1 MAKYSSSVNYK
12 ITTSL
17 DASGVTRLQAE
28 LNKVETQIKTM
39 QSRGMGLNNKQAL
52 ADIQQIQRALKTAFN
67 PSLGMM
73 NTKKLMTEL
82 TSNGRS
88 LSDVF
93 NSLGSRSTTGMTQ
106 LAGQIGKIDTGMK
119 SVNKTADKLMN
130 TLGNTV
136 RWGIIASGFQYMMNG
151 AHSAV
156 NYMKDLDE
164 SLTNIRMVTDESKE
178 SMREFAK
185 YANDAAKNLG
195 NTTVAYTDAALIYAQ
210 QGYGLS
216 DQKKLADYTLMTANA
231 TGQGTAEVSEQ
242 MTSMIN
248 GFKLSVDE
256 VGSALDVMAKV
267 ANTSAADLEELAT
280 ATAKVASTANT
291 LGVTQEQLTAQIA
304 TVVSVTREAPENVGN
319 ALKTIYARFGDLQ
332 LGETL
337 EDGTDL
343 GKVSSTLEKIGVQ
356 VLDSSG
362 KMRDMGLI
370 IEDLMAIWDTLD
382 TATKQGAAVTLA
394 GKYQYNRLMALMENS
409 DMYEGYY
416 DDAINSAG
424 TLEEMQ
430 AEYMDSLEGKA
441 NALKASF
448 EGLLTNLFDQDDF
461 GEVLEGLTQVIDKF
475 STLVEAIGGGG
486 QALTAFGAIATRV
499 FSGSVGRSIGSIIEN
514 RQMQMLANQNVMQAR
529 QVAMNQLAGQGINTG
544 DKRVVQFANDTARI
558 NQYSPS
564 MNNEQV
570 QRSNELLKQ
579 RETSLTTLLQKEEKY
594 NQELLVLKAAYSS
607 AGVSQ
612 EAFQKGAVEFLRDLE
627 AADVKM
633 TDFSGDVSAL
643 RDRLANLRIGFAN
656 LTQAMKTATTD
667 NTTEAWEKVS
677 AAAKKLKGESRTL
690 ITTFKSIGLSGKQAG
705 QAMKVLRG
713 VMDGSVSSVEQLKT
727 GLSKLDLTLDQLVE
741 AFGRSSQ
748 ALNKS
753 SKDFD
758 KSKAELENLRISYE
772 STRAAVQRFEAQLKT
787 QTIATHLTNM
797 ASGLMSAVF
806 AFQSLKN
813 IGSILSNDDLTA
825 AEKMEQVIMN
835 SAMVLAMG
843 IPVITGAVE
852 GYKVLT
858 TQLKGYLV
866 AQAMENTLATE
877 GFVAKSLSTE
887 ATHAAI
893 LADLE
898 KANSTKGVT
907 TQELGRIAATYGV
920 SEAEVMGIATTK
932 GYTVATAGLSSALK
946 GLWAAMAPYAGVAAA
961 IALIAGG
968 VYAAYKVYN
977 RDAEAAE
984 KAAEKADQL
993 KQVYSDLNT
1002 ELGNLKDNISNYQE
1016 ARDAMGGLAK
1026 DTDEWRASLEKVNE
1040 EVLNLLENYPE
1051 LAKYVYRDENGVLGI
1066 TQEGLDAAVEAQE
1079 TAVAQA
1085 QNASLLAQAAA
1096 DQASV
1101 QAQKTTTERGVDFL
1115 DSTGTYT
1122 NLATYKPGAID
1133 VLHEAYQEN
1142 PEIFND
1148 ETLSS
1153 LLGVDV
1159 TDPVVKAVQ
1168 ESSAD
1173 LIRYFE
1179 AADAKELSFQI
1190 QQEQVM
1196 QNLLNEQV
1204 GYNSKNI
1211 ANNDDLLSW
1220 LTNMGG
1226 LDSAEYQNQLIQAKQ
1241 KSTKELAYEYAE
1253 LNGLDTTGIKIDDKI
1268 FGESTA
1274 TIDGKEIT
1282 REAMEEA
1289 VAGANA
1295 MELAAE
1301 KWDDVADKLLGIS
1314 ETSFDKAVNGKGYGA
1329 LSSFATA
1336 GEVDISEWNRGEQER
1351 AQTLLNEK
1359 GSLSIEDIFGAGKDA
1374 SYYEEAVQ
1382 NLGFTGTPEEF
1393 ATQYSEALATSLT
1406 TAIDN
1411 TVRSYL
1417 KDNPNLEASKDNDKT
1432 IIEKAKNSED
1442 IEFAQRKGK
1451 LTEDGYVEGFIK
1463 LGKAIGG
1470 VEDEVDAAEKALSD
1484 YNKAVEK
1491 SGKNSKQAKKA
1502 AEQLATA
1509 EVELRDAVKSQEWAN
1524 AKKDLREYKKTLK
1537 DAEKGSEEYVAATQ
1551 AISDSLRELTGVK
1564 VDQKWVEDNEQ
1575 AVQDWLNGVEGAGA
1589 KLSALI
1595 NIDYPVQQVKNQLTQ
1610 MGIDWQTMR
1619 DQIANDDIHFDMSG
1633 TADFAQV
1640 EAALAQLSGH
1650 AFDATEDLD
1659 LLAAYLN
1666 ALGGASLKLEKE
1678 GEDAIDIPAPDL
1690 TGNADQISEN
1700 LEDWMNTVRDA
1711 LKAGWHFASIDLP
1724 ESQTTLPTTSNT
1736 GGPGGGGGS
1745 GGGSG
1750 GGGGGG
1756 KKYEP
1761 KKKEKIEDKPDRYQ
1775 NVNSHMDRLSKSL
1788 EKIANEED
1796 RLAGKDMLDNLEQ
1809 QAEIIE
1815 KQARWQQRKL
1825 EIQQQEAAELRNQ
1838 LSSDFGIKFDSEGF
1852 MTNYQA
1858 MHNKLV
1864 NKVNNLI
1871 AQYNAAT
1878 TEAAQEALE
1887 SKIEEA
1893 QKELDEFNEA
1903 WERYNELMNNEIPE
1917 SQNALEEYADQIE
1930 DLRIKA
1936 FQATVEATDNIKA
1949 VKDAWADYMGFMSGY
1964 DPDSPFRALTEDA
1977 ERYENALESVGR
1989 KQEDLEYLL
1998 PFLSDYEEGGTI
2010 SKDNPFGENSAEY
2023 YEALKE
2029 AYESYIEGVLE
2040 AEQLYYDQIEDVIE
2054 GYDDIVDRISDRME
2068 KYARLTEQLDH
2079 YASMVEMVYGEE
2091 DYDKLL
2097 ALKRA
2102 NQDVLESSIKQSS
2115 ATLTMLEQELA
2126 KMEAAGAPQKIIDDL
2141 KNKVVEAEQEL
2152 EGLMEEAAQNIAEIL
2167 EMAVDK
2173 TVKEWKDS
2181 MLGGDAD
2188 WMETQWELAKRN
2200 ADQYLDTVEETYEI
2214 EKLRSKYNSLAND
2227 TTDLNIRKRINDQM
2241 QKELAYLQEK
2251 DKLSEYDV
2259 NYANAKL
2266 EILQK
2271 QIALE
2276 EAQANKNQ
2284 MKLRRDSQGNYNY
2297 VYAGDQDN
2305 IEDAR
2310 NDLLDAEFNAYSMSK
2325 DNYITNYDNYISA
2338 VSQAAEQ
2345 IKAINAD
2352 VSLSEEEKA
2361 KRTQAVYDNLAE
2373 YLKGVAEQIG
2383 VSEQN
2388 MIEAVKYLA
2397 MDSGEIV
2404 GQTYVDIA
2412 AMMEESWTEALGT
2425 IGVAVSEEFDH
2436 IIHNIDDFLD
2446 DTKEKW
2452 DEFTEH
2458 TEEWAKDIQ
2467 DIAED
2472 GTDAFLD
2479 IDDVIID
2486 INDDMKDLNES
2497 TAEFFSLIND
2507 DLGTIDAAVGRLA
2520 DYERQIQ
2527 GLKNT
2532 TSKIRAELE
2541 KTKRELA
2548 KKEEELRIARGESS
2562 GGSGSPGDGGP
2573 GGGGGSGD
2581 GGPGNGGPLASEA
2594 NKIGIAQAIW
2604 TYGGSTRG
2612 WGNDPIRSKKLTK
2625 NFGDAFAK
2633 SVQDYINENEHNGK
2647 LVNYNSKKF
2656 FSTALVGYDTG
2667 GYTGTWEDG
2676 NDQAK
2681 NGKLAWLHQKEL
2693 VLNATDTENI
2703 LNAVSLIRDVVN
2715 AIKLDSISSTFASL
2729 GGGKNIAT
2737 NTGNNVQQNIEIY
2750 ADFPAAESA
2759 AEIKAALE
2767 GLAQQ
2772 AVQYSFR
2779 DR

>member
-17 DASGVTRLQAE
+17 DASGITRLQAE
-28 LNKVETQIKTM
+28 LNKLESEFTSLQKRKLMSDSAV
-39 QSRGMGLNNKQAL
+39 NDAL
-52 ADIQQIQRALKTAFN
+52 SDIRRIERALDKAFN
-67 PSLGMM
+67 PRLGMM
-73 NTKKLMTEL
+73 NTKTLMTEL
-82 TSNGRS
+82 TAGGRS
-88 LSDVF
+88 L
-93 NSLGSRSTTGMTQ
+93 NQIYGSLGTRGTAAMAQ
-106 LAGQIGKIDTGMK
+106 LHGQLGKIDTGMK
-119 SVNKTADKLMN
+119 SVSKTTDKVFN
-130 TLGNTV
+130 TIGNTV
-136 RWGIIASGFQYMMNG
+136 RWGIIASGFQYMMNS
-151 AHSAV
+151 AHAAV
-156 NYMKDLDE
+156 KYMGDLDK

-178 SMREFAK
+178 SMRQFAQ
-185 YANDAAKNLG
+185 YANDAAKSLG
-195 NTTVAYTDAALIYAQ
+195 STTVAYTDAALIYAQ
-210 QGYGLS
+210 QGYGLE
-216 DQKKLADYTLMTANA
+216 DQKALADYTIMTANA

-242 MTSMIN
+242 MTSLIN
-248 GFKLSVDE
+248 GFQLSVEE
-256 VGSALDVMAKV
+256 VGGALDVMAKV

-280 ATAKVASTANT
+280 ATSKVASTANT

-430 AEYMDSLEGKA
+430 SEYMESLAGKA

-448 EGLLTNLFDQDDF
+448 EGLISDLFNQDDF
-461 GEVLEGLTQVIDKF
+461 GGVLEGLTAIVDKF
-475 STLVEAIGGGG
+475 DELVEAIGGGS
-486 QALTAFGAIATRV
+486 AAFTAFGAIGMNVFKNQIGRGISNFVSNQERGRLAKANIEATTTAARAQL
-499 FSGSVGRSIGSIIEN
+499 SGAGV
-514 RQMQMLANQNVMQAR
+514 QTDHK
-529 QVAMNQLAGQGINTG
+529 AMNGFIQ
-544 DKRVVQFANDTARI
+544 DTAKL
-558 NQYSPS
+558 NVHAGVMSD
-564 MNNEQV
+564 EQI
-570 QRSNELLKQ
+570 QRSNEILERRTQAIIHLDEVEKKYKQTTQALNAAYHMLGVGQEAAEQGALGFLKTLEADGVGVEEAKEKVSQYSSALTKLQSDLIEVSNALGAEKKDSGTYFARLIDATSKASKNLEKLKGDLVGFGVSEEQVTKLTKVLQQVTDGESVSASKLGKILKENDLTMDSLRQSLVLLGDSSKMTAADFEKLITTLHQ
-579 RETSLTTLLQKEEKY
+579 ARAGEKALAAEHQGLALQMQNQSMASHVASMASGVMSLAFAIQSLQALGSIWSNEDLTLGEKLEQSWMNGLMTVAMLSMAYVEMSTAIRTFKEAQAAASIVQAVDNALTQISITQKEKLAAREAAVVAAEGRETAATLASAAATEVDTAATAKNAAAKTGLLQK
-594 NQELLVLKAAYSS
+594 LG
-607 AGVSQ
+607 GVI
-612 EAFQKGAVEFLRDLE
+612 L
-627 AADVKM
+627 
-633 TDFSGDVSAL
+633 
-643 RDRLANLRIGFAN
+643 N
-656 LTQAMKTATTD
+656 
-667 NTTEAWEKVS
+667 
-677 AAAKKLKGESRTL
+677 AAKL
-690 ITTFKSIGLSGKQAG
+690 
-705 QAMKVLRG
+705 
-713 VMDGSVSSVEQLKT
+713 
-727 GLSKLDLTLDQLVE
+727 
-741 AFGRSSQ
+741 
-748 ALNKS
+748 
-753 SKDFD
+753 
-758 KSKAELENLRISYE
+758 
-772 STRAAVQRFEAQLKT
+772 
-787 QTIATHLTNM
+787 H
-797 ASGLMSAVF
+797 
-806 AFQSLKN
+806 
-813 IGSILSNDDLTA
+813 
-825 AEKMEQVIMN
+825 
-835 SAMVLAMG
+835 
-843 IPVITGAVE
+843 PVV
-852 GYKVLT
+852 
-858 TQLKGYLV
+858 
-866 AQAMENTLATE
+866 
-877 GFVAKSLSTE
+877 
-887 ATHAAI
+887 
-893 LADLE
+893 
-898 KANSTKGVT
+898 
-907 TQELGRIAATYGV
+907 
-920 SEAEVMGIATTK
+920 
-932 GYTVATAGLSSALK
+932 AGLSIAFV
-946 GLWAAMAPYAGVAAA
+946 AGAAA
-961 IALIAGG
+961 IKL
-968 VYAAYKVYN
+968 YTWH
-977 RDAEAAE
+977 AERFDRAIEEAE
-984 KAAEKADQL
+984 ESA
-993 KQVYSDLNT
+993 SF
-1002 ELGNLKDNISNYQE
+1002 
-1016 ARDAMGGLAK
+1016 AK
-1026 DTDEWRASLEKVNE
+1026 DTMEATQASIDSINTALEAVQSNKDAFKGLEKGTAAWVQQLREANNTILSIIE
-1040 EVLNLLENYPE
+1040 EFPE
-1051 LAKYVYRDENGVLGI
+1051 LAKYVTIDPETGALSFNE
-1066 TQEGLDAAVEAQE
+1066 EGLEEYLALE
-1079 TAVAQA
+1079 TSKYAGNAVASGQA
-1085 QNASLLAQAAA
+1085 EGRVLLAESDKAASAGETLTA
-1096 DQASV
+1096 D
-1101 QAQKTTTERGVDFL
+1101 DL
-1115 DSTGTYT
+1115 T
-1122 NLATYKPGAID
+1122 NLAVSISDEDIAALTAHNPSNVPVSEDGVMATLGDAYNNWQS
-1133 VLHEAYQEN
+1133 LHEMLMGYGLSKDQAA
-1142 PEIFND
+1142 EILNN
-1148 ETLSS
+1148 ETLRESVLGFVSDTEQARASINALGQAALTQSVKFQELTGAQQGAMSS
-1153 LLGVDV
+1153 QLNDWMTTDYRNLTEDQTKQLTDWGIDLSDEDIYKKYAEMKASEGYVYDQGLLKKPNEEGVLETADISV
-1159 TDPVVKAVQ
+1159 DEAYNEYVANQVGKYFEAHI
-1168 ESSAD
+1168 AD
-1173 LIRYFE
+1173 LIPNIKETANY
-1179 AADAKELSFQI
+1179 ALTGSTELSQDGS
-1190 QQEQVM
+1190 ER
-1196 QNLLNEQV
+1196 
-1204 GYNSKNI
+1204 
-1211 ANNDDLLSW
+1211 
-1220 LTNMGG
+1220 
-1226 LDSAEYQNQLIQAKQ
+1226 
-1241 KSTKELAYEYAE
+1241 
-1253 LNGLDTTGIKIDDKI
+1253 TT
-1268 FGESTA
+1268 
-1274 TIDGKEIT
+1274 
-1282 REAMEEA
+1282 
-1289 VAGANA
+1289 
-1295 MELAAE
+1295 
-1301 KWDDVADKLLGIS
+1301 
-1314 ETSFDKAVNGKGYGA
+1314 
-1329 LSSFATA
+1329 
-1336 GEVDISEWNRGEQER
+1336 
-1351 AQTLLNEK
+1351 
-1359 GSLSIEDIFGAGKDA
+1359 
-1374 SYYEEAVQ
+1374 AVQ
-1382 NLGFTGTPEEF
+1382 NFNSALASSDLSSDEKLEIIGTLDQDSTTEEINKAVAAINEGKSVEEIVF
-1393 ATQYSEALATSLT
+1393 AAGGEEGLATLEEEANAAGEALAESFEIDLDEFKAYRDLLAETYPELKENAKALNEVAVANKRMEKGVKALADDWEELDSVMSDSTSS
-1406 TAIDN
+1406 A
-1411 TVRSYL
+1411 
-1417 KDNPNLEASKDNDKT
+1417 
-1432 IIEKAKNSED
+1432 ED
-1442 IEFAQRKGK
+1442 ISSVLPEINDGLQDILNISNEDFELLPADFAQ
-1451 LTEDGYVEGFIK
+1451 
-1463 LGKAIGG
+1463 
-1470 VEDEVDAAEKALSD
+1470 
-1484 YNKAVEK
+1484 
-1491 SGKNSKQAKKA
+1491 KNWG
-1502 AEQLATA
+1502 L
-1509 EVELRDAVKSQEWAN
+1509 
-1524 AKKDLREYKKTLK
+1524 
-1537 DAEKGSEEYVAATQ
+1537 
-1551 AISDSLRELTGVK
+1551 I
-1564 VDQKWVEDNEQ
+1564 
-1575 AVQDWLNGVEGAGA
+1575 QDVVNGVEGSIDELRNKAGEDILLNVGANVDLDADDQLDAAFMELHNKIAGFDQANFTVGVSIDPASNA
-1589 KLSALI
+1589 KFYAACNEMI
-1595 NIDYPVQQVKNQLTQ
+1595 NAAGMTATQAQSYFASMGYDVELTEVDAPPKETPWHIENPQLDEEATKEA
-1610 MGIDWQTMR
+1610 GVPI
-1619 DQIANDDIHFDMSG
+1619 FSG
-1633 TADFAQV
+1633 T
-1640 EAALAQLSGH
+1640 ETLTGTNKSGGGKALAIKTITPNGS
-1650 AFDATEDLD
+1650 
-1659 LLAAYLN
+1659 Y
-1666 ALGGASLKLEKE
+1666 GGGVGVNSV
-1678 GEDAIDIPAPDL
+1678 APS
-1690 TGNADQISEN
+1690 TA
-1700 LEDWMNTVRDA
+1700 R
-1711 LKAGWHFASIDLP
+1711 
-1724 ESQTTLPTTSNT
+1724 
-1736 GGPGGGGGS
+1736 GGGS
-1745 GGGSG
+1745 GGGG

-1825 EIQQQEAAELRNQ
+1825 EIQQQEAAELRSQ

-1893 QKELDEFNEA
+1893 QKELDEFNET

-2040 AEQLYYDQIEDVIE
+2040 AEQLYYDQINDVIE

-2562 GGSGSPGDGGP
+2562 GGSGSPGGSGDPEDGGP
-2573 GGGGGSGD
+2573 GGGGG
-2581 GGPGNGGPLASEA
+2581 GGPLASEA

-2604 TYGGSTRG
+2604 TYGGSTSG

-2715 AIKLDSISSTFASL
+2715 AIKLDSISSAFASL
-2729 GGGKNIAT
+2729 GGNKNIAT

-2779 DR
+2779 ER